1 MDRLA
6 EDLDGAFELLSRG
19 ASRADEYSKTYSPDR
34 LELNSDK
41 QRKDSFIKWAGIGL
55 CVMMVCFGILML
67 VYSVFQIGLCSKW
80 FL

>member
-1 MDRLA
+1 MDRLT
-6 EDLDGAFELLSRG
+6 EDLDEAFELLSRG
-19 ASRADEYSKTYSPDR
+19 ASRADEYVKTSSPDR
-34 LELNSDK
+34 LEFNSDK